1 MKLTFMGTGTSHGIP
16 TIGCRCAVCRSEN
29 PKNKRTRCGALLN
42 IDGRNWLIDTPTE
55 FRLQALR
62 EKLTHVDAV
71 LYTHGHADHILGLD
85 DLRVFTTEAPLP
97 VYGNREALKTIRT
110 AFPYAFKPPK
120 QAGGGFPS
128 LVPHCVSRPFV
139 LYGTEVI
146 PLPVFHGRIPIL
158 GYRIGDLAYIT
169 DASFIPEPTFSLLD
183 GSRYLVLNALRYYPH
198 PTHFSIAQALKA
210 AARIGADRVFLTHI
224 CHNVEHE
231 LASRTLPAGVELAY
245 DGLSVEL

>member
-1 MKLTFMGTGTSHGIP
+1 MGTGTSHGIP

-29 PKNKRTRCGALLN
+29 PKNKRTRCGALLE
-42 IDGRNWLIDTPTE
+42 IDNRNWLIDTPTE
-55 FRLQALR
+55 LRLQALR
-62 EKLTHVDAV
+62 ENLTHVDAV

-128 LVPHCVSRPFV
+128 LKPHCVSRPFI

-158 GYRIGDLAYIT
+158 GYRIRDLAYIT

-183 GSRYLVLNALRYYPH
+183 GCRYLVLNALRYYPH

-210 AARIGADRVFLTHI
+210 AERISADRVFLTHI

-231 LASRTLPAGVELAY
+231 LVSGTLPPGVELAC
-245 DGLSVEL
+245 DGLTIEL